1 MRTPPPEVGGL
12 ESAAEPGESTGPSTA
27 ESTAGP
33 SAGPAGDRLRPRFPH
48 VDALR
53 AVAALAVVL
62 THTAFV
68 SGAIFTS
75 SFKGL
80 MAHLNVGV
88 TLFFLISGFLLYRPY
103 VAARASGLPPPSW
116 TGYAR
121 RRFLRIAPAYWLA
134 LTALAVFPGLAG
146 VFSGNWWVYYGLL
159 QPYPIYQS
167 GAECLQTVQGCG
179 IAPTW
184 SLSVEVAFYVLL
196 PVYAAVLARLAGR
209 RAGSPARARLGT
221 DLWVLAAL
229 AGASLGL
236 RLWLL
241 GRPSLGWMY
250 STVVANFAW
259 FSLGMAVA
267 VVSVAIERR
276 RGAGHPGARRPV
288 LPGVDALAWVAAVGL
303 FCLLS
308 LRLLPATAAS
318 AALTRS
324 QHVVEHLGLGLV
336 ALLLLLP
343 AVTLRPGTGVPGR
356 VLGNRVLGWLGLVSY
371 GIFLWHLPVMF
382 YLADRGANT
391 WLPGN
396 PFVSLT
402 AATMAVTVALAA
414 VSYYLVERP
423 LMRWSRRSRTP
434 A

>member
-1 MRTPPPEVGGL
+1 MPPPELGGP
-12 ESAAEPGESTGPSTA
+12 ESAAEPGESTG
-27 ESTAGP
+27 ESTGE
-33 SAGPAGDRLRPRFPH
+33 SAGRSTGDSLRPRFPH
-48 VDALR
+48 VDSLR

-62 THTAFV
+62 THTSFV

-103 VAARASGLPPPSW
+103 VAARAAGLRQPSW

-134 LTALAVFPGLAG
+134 LTALAIFPGLAG
-146 VFSGNWWVYYGLL
+146 VFSRNWWAYYGLL

-167 GAECLQTVQGCG
+167 GVDCIQTVQGCG

-196 PVYAAVLARLAGR
+196 PVYAAVLARLPGR
-209 RAGSPARARLGT
+209 RSGGSAARARLGT

-259 FSLGMAVA
+259 FSVGMAVA
-267 VVSVAIERR
+267 VVSVANER
-276 RGAGHPGARRPV
+276 RGAGDRPVRRRP
-288 LPGVDALAWVAAVGL
+288 LPAGLDALAWAAAVAL

-318 AALTRS
+318 ASLNRS

-382 YLADRGANT
+382 YLADHGANT

-396 PFVSLT
+396 PWVSLT
-402 AATMAVTVALAA
+402 AATLAVTVALAA
-414 VSYYLVERP
+414 ASYYAVERP
-423 LMRWSRRSRTP
+423 LMRWSRRSRT
-434 A
+434 AG